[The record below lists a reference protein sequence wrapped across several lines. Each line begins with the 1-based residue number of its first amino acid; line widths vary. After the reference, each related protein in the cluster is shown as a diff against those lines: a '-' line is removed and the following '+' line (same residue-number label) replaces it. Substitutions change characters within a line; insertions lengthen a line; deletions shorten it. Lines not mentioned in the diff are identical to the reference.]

1 MDNLVEVI
9 SGFLLGLAVL
19 APFLLKLKHIL
30 KEVGELMVVL
40 SKGLED
46 GKLTMD
52 EIKDISKEAK
62 DVLGIFKK

>member
-1 MDNLVEVI
+1 MDNLIEII
-9 SGFLLGLAVL
+9 SGFILGLAVL
-19 APFLLKLKHIL
+19 APILLKLKKIL

-52 EIKDISKEAK
+52 EIKEISKEAK
-62 DVLGIFKK
+62 DILGIFKK